1 MNHST
6 TRRAQRLGPASGVIF
21 IVLYFVSTAILV
33 GSITQSDS
41 LSKVRRIFNDQADSL
56 DVGSALLALSI
67 PFLLYFAVTL
77 YSVLAAAEGGDRR
90 WTVLSIVGATGG
102 GAGLLASGAVSG
114 GVSFLAESA
123 TVDGAT
129 AATAHSISE
138 ALIFYSLTFFGV
150 MALATSRVAL
160 GHGAL
165 PRWFGW
171 LAAVLGICMIVGSA
185 GSPIVRPLA
194 LLANL
199 AMWLYFLTGSIAVW
213 RAPASPG
220 QES

>member
-1 MNHST
+1 MAHST
-6 TRRAQRLGPASGVIF
+6 TRRAQRLGAASGVIF

-41 LSKVRRIFNDQADSL
+41 LSKARRVFNDQADSL

-67 PFLLYFAVTL
+67 PFLLYFAATL
-77 YSVLAAAEGGDRR
+77 YSVLVATEGGDRR
-90 WTVLSIVGATGG
+90 WAVLSIVGATGG
-102 GAGLLASGAVSG
+102 GAGLLAGAAVSG

-138 ALIFYSLTFFGV
+138 ALIFYSLTYFGV

-160 GHGAL
+160 GRGAL
-165 PRWFGW
+165 SRWFGW
-171 LAAVLGICMIVGSA
+171 IAAVLGFCMIVGSA

-194 LLANL
+194 LLANIP
-199 AMWLYFLTGSIAVW
+199 MWLYFLIGAIAVW
-213 RAPASPG
+213 RAPATSG